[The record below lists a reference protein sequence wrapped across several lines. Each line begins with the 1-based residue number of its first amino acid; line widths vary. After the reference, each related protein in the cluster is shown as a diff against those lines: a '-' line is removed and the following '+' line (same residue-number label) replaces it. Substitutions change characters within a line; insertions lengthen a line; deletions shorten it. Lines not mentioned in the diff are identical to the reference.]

1 MRKLIVFIFLFVLPT
16 EAAAQTLVANG
27 HLVRVH
33 RRGAETVTGVL
44 REITS
49 QEIVVLVRPARQEVT
64 IKRAEIDR
72 VLRSRG
78 VGPDFP
84 RSFTLSLGA
93 TTLGGAA
100 LGALIWRDSP
110 QAAESFEAG
119 SRGEAAA
126 FGFAADL
133 ILGLPVAV
141 LAGVLLQHERWGGAE
156 VPWGDRTDWS
166 IGPAHTSGGGLAVSA
181 RILVGGH

>member
-1 MRKLIVFIFLFVLPT
+1 MRTLIVVICLLVLPT
-16 EAAAQTLVANG
+16 EAVAQTAVSNG

-93 TTLGGAA
+93 TSLGGAA
-100 LGALIWRDSP
+100 LGWLTWRDSGRS
-110 QAAESFEAG
+110 AESFEAG

-126 FGFAADL
+126 FGFAAGL
-133 ILGLPVAV
+133 VLGLPVAV
-141 LAGVLLQHERWGGAE
+141 LAGVLLQHERWEGAD
-156 VPWGDRTDWS
+156 VPWGNRMDWS
-166 IGPAHTSGGGLAVSA
+166 IGPAHAPGGGLAVSA
-181 RILVGGH
+181 RIRLGGH